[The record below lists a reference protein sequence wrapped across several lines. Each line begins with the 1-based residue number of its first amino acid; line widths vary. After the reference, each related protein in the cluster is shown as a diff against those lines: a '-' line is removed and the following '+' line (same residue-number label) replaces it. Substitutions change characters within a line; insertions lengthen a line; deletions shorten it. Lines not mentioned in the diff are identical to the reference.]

1 MLEIIYDYENFKLES
16 TPKSDNFHK
25 KSYFECLPDG
35 RQEIFIFR
43 DSLMPEHQ
51 LIEENENI
59 AERSFFD
66 LRTFRRSGLNFT
78 IKSFDNEYTNTQV

>member
-1 MLEIIYDYENFKLES
+1 MLLNSES

-25 KSYFECLPDG
+25 KSYFEYLPDG

-51 LIEENENI
+51 LI
-59 AERSFFD
+59 D
-66 LRTFRRSGLNFT
+66 
-78 IKSFDNEYTNTQV
+78 